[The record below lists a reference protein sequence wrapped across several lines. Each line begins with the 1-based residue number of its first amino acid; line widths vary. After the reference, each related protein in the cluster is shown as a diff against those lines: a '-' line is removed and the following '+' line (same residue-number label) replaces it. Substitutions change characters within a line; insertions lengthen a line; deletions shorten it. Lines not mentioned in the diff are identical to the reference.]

1 MPQIKISL
9 DKSNLD
15 FVAQYQEYGYPSKSA
30 IVEAA
35 IAQFKK
41 TLSEQKLLES
51 AELYQEI
58 YDEDLDLQH
67 STDDA
72 ASSMSELSFKP

>member
-15 FVAQYQEYGYPSKSA
+15 FVGQYQEYGYTSKSA

-35 IAQFKK
+35 IAQFKQ
-41 TLSEQKLLES
+41 TLSEQRLLES

-58 YDEDLDLQH
+58 YDEDLALQQL
-67 STDDA
+67 TDDA
-72 ASSMSELSFKP
+72 ASVCLD